1 MRFME
6 PPIGNNM
13 TLPCYRRARRGDS
26 VLSRVGTKSAHIRAL
41 RAPRR
46 SAARFRLVD
55 ALERA
60 REVAATWDDRLR
72 ADLPADL
79 DIFDAHTHL
88 GTDIDGMVGQFDELT
103 GGMDRY
109 GVSRAFIF
117 CLDEPDR
124 HPGFRAGN
132 DRTLEFAAR
141 SEGRLVPFVR
151 LALDEGPIEEARRCL
166 DLGARGI
173 KLHPRAQKFLLN
185 DERLAPVF
193 ALAAE
198 RGVPI
203 LVHAGRGLPP
213 IAAGLERLFD
223 SHPGAQLILAHAGIA
238 DLANLAY
245 RFAGKRGV
253 FFDTSVWSAIDLLG
267 LLRLVPP
274 EQVVYASDYP
284 YGQQPGSL
292 LLSLRAARAS
302 GFDEGQLRAMFA
314 GNAARIADG
323 EEPLEPSQPRGPD
336 ILAQPLAQARIH
348 QYLSMAMPLLFVRQ
362 PDAFGALGLA
372 LNATEEPNGTNREEL
387 EQIRELLEAG
397 RDLWRTLPEAEDDAE
412 RRLVARTA
420 VRLLQIADTVAV
432 TSG

>member
-1 MRFME
+1 ME
-6 PPIGNNM
+6 
-13 TLPCYRRARRGDS
+13 
-26 VLSRVGTKSAHIRAL
+26 
-41 RAPRR
+41 
-46 SAARFRLVD
+46 

-60 REVAATWDDRLR
+60 GEVAATWDQRLR
-72 ADLPADL
+72 DDLPADL

-88 GTDIDGMVGQFDELT
+88 GTDIDGMVGRYEELV
-103 GGMDRY
+103 GSMDHY
-109 GVSRAFIF
+109 GISRACMF

-124 HPGFRAGN
+124 HPAFRAGN

-141 SEGRLVPFVR
+141 SEGKLIPFVR
-151 LALDEGPIEEARRCL
+151 LALDEGPIEEAQRCL

-193 ALAAE
+193 DLATE

-203 LVHAGRGLPP
+203 LIHAGRGLPP
-213 IAAGLERLFD
+213 IAEQLEGLVD

-238 DLANLAY
+238 DLANLAD

-253 FFDTSVWSAIDLLG
+253 FFDTSVWSAIDLLS

-284 YGQQPGSL
+284 YGGQPGSL
-292 LLSLRAARAS
+292 LLSLRVARTC
-302 GFDEGQLRAMFA
+302 GFDDAHLRGMFA
-314 GNAARIADG
+314 GNASRIADG
-323 EEPLEPSQPRGPD
+323 EEPLEPSQPQGQE
-336 ILAQPLAQARIH
+336 ILEQPLAQARIH

-372 LNATEEPNGTNREEL
+372 LNATEEPNGMHREEL
-387 EQIRELLEAG
+387 TQIRELLLVA
-397 RDLWRTLPEAEDDAE
+397 RDLWRTLPEAEDDTE
-412 RRLVARTA
+412 RRLVARTT

-432 TSG
+432 TSP

>member
-1 MRFME
+1 M
-6 PPIGNNM
+6 
-13 TLPCYRRARRGDS
+13 
-26 VLSRVGTKSAHIRAL
+26 
-41 RAPRR
+41 
-46 SAARFRLVD
+46 D

-60 REVAATWDDRLR
+60 GQVAASWDERLR

-79 DIFDAHTHL
+79 EIFDAHTHL
-88 GTDIDGMVGQFDELT
+88 GTDIDGMVGRYEELT
-103 GGMDRY
+103 GAMDRY
-109 GVSRAFIF
+109 GISRAFMF

-141 SEGRLVPFVR
+141 SDGRLVPFVR

-198 RGVPI
+198 RRVPI
-203 LVHAGRGLPP
+203 LIHAGRGLPP
-213 IAAGLERLFD
+213 IAEGLERLVD
-223 SHPGAQLILAHAGIA
+223 AHPGTQLILAHAGIA
-238 DLANLAY
+238 DLANLAD

-253 FFDTSVWSAIDLLG
+253 FFDTSVWSAIDLLS

-284 YGQQPGSL
+284 YGGQPGSL
-292 LLSLRAARAS
+292 LLTLRVARVSGFEKRELRDLFSGTATRIAS
-302 GFDEGQLRAMFA
+302 GED
-314 GNAARIADG
+314 
-323 EEPLEPSQPRGPD
+323 PLEPSHPRGGD
-336 ILAQPLAQARIH
+336 VLEQPLAQARIH
-348 QYLSMAMPLLFVRQ
+348 QYVSMAMPLLFVRQ

-372 LNATEEPNGTNREEL
+372 LNATEQPNGLHREEL
-387 EQIRELLEAG
+387 AQIRELLEAA
-397 RDLWRTLPEAEDDAE
+397 RDLWRMLPEAEDDGE
-412 RRLVARTA
+412 LRLFARTA
-420 VRLLQIADTVAV
+420 VRLIQIADTVAV
-432 TSG
+432 TST

>member
-1 MRFME
+1 VE
-6 PPIGNNM
+6 
-13 TLPCYRRARRGDS
+13 
-26 VLSRVGTKSAHIRAL
+26 
-41 RAPRR
+41 
-46 SAARFRLVD
+46 

-60 REVAATWDDRLR
+60 RQVADSWDDRLR
-72 ADLPADL
+72 GDLPADL

-88 GTDIDGMVGQFDELT
+88 GTDIDGMVGRFEELT
-103 GGMDRY
+103 GSMDRY
-109 GVSRAFIF
+109 GFSRAFVF

-132 DRTLEFAAR
+132 DRTLEFAER
-141 SEGRLVPFVR
+141 SGGRLIPFVR

-203 LVHAGRGLPP
+203 LIHAGRGLPP
-213 IAAGLERLFD
+213 IAAELERLVD
-223 SHPGAQLILAHAGIA
+223 AHPGSQLILAHAGIA
-238 DLANLAY
+238 DLANLAH
-245 RFAGKRGV
+245 RFSGKRGV

-274 EQVVYASDYP
+274 EQIVYASDYP

-292 LLSLRAARAS
+292 LLSLRVARVS
-302 GFDEGQLRAMFA
+302 GFDDRQLRDMFA
-314 GNAARIADG
+314 GNANRIADG
-323 EEPLEPSQPRGPD
+323 EEPLEPSEHRGSP
-336 ILAQPLAQARIH
+336 ILEQPLAQARIH
-348 QYLSMAMPLLFVRQ
+348 QYVSMAMPLLFVRQ

-387 EQIRELLEAG
+387 EQIRELLEAA
-397 RDLWRTLPEAEDDAE
+397 RDLWRTLPEAEDDSE
-412 RRLVARTA
+412 RRIVARTA
-420 VRLLQIADTVAV
+420 VRLIQIADTVAV
-432 TSG
+432 TSA

>member
-1 MRFME
+1 
-6 PPIGNNM
+6 
-13 TLPCYRRARRGDS
+13 
-26 VLSRVGTKSAHIRAL
+26 
-41 RAPRR
+41 
-46 SAARFRLVD
+46 VD

-60 REVAATWDDRLR
+60 RQVAASWDARLR
-72 ADLPADL
+72 EDLPGDL

-88 GTDIDGMVGQFDELT
+88 GTDVDGMLGRYEELVH
-103 GGMDRY
+103 GMDRY
-109 GVSRAFIF
+109 GVARAFVF

-141 SEGRLVPFVR
+141 SDGRLIPFVR

-185 DERLAPVF
+185 DKRLAPVF

-213 IAAGLERLFD
+213 IADALERLVD
-223 SHPGAQLILAHAGIA
+223 SHPGSQLILAHAGIA
-238 DLANLAY
+238 DLANLAD

-292 LLSLRAARAS
+292 LLSLRVARAS
-302 GFDEGQLRAMFA
+302 HFDERQLRDMFA
-314 GNAARIADG
+314 GNAARIVAG
-323 EEPLEPSQPRGPD
+323 EEALEPSQPQGRD
-336 ILAQPLAQARIH
+336 VLEQPLAQARIH

-372 LNATEEPNGTNREEL
+372 LNATEEPNGAHREEL
-387 EQIRELLEAG
+387 AQIRELLLAA
-397 RDLWRTLPEAEDDAE
+397 RDLWRTLPEAEDDME
-412 RRLVARTA
+412 RRLLGRTT

-432 TSG
+432 TPR

>member
-1 MRFME
+1 VE
-6 PPIGNNM
+6 
-13 TLPCYRRARRGDS
+13 
-26 VLSRVGTKSAHIRAL
+26 
-41 RAPRR
+41 
-46 SAARFRLVD
+46 

-60 REVAATWDDRLR
+60 RQVATSWDERLR

-79 DIFDAHTHL
+79 DVFDAHTHL
-88 GTDIDGMVGQFDELT
+88 GTDIDGMVGRYEELI
-103 GGMDRY
+103 GVMDRY
-109 GVSRAFIF
+109 AVSRAFTF

-141 SEGRLVPFVR
+141 SEGRLIPFVR

-173 KLHPRAQKFLLN
+173 KLHPRAQKFLLD

-198 RGVPI
+198 QGVPI
-203 LVHAGRGLPP
+203 LIHAGRGLPP
-213 IAAGLERLFD
+213 IAAELEHLVDRN
-223 SHPGAQLILAHAGIA
+223 PGAQLILAHAGIA
-238 DLANLAY
+238 DLANLAH
-245 RFAGKRGV
+245 RFSGKRGV

-292 LLSLRAARAS
+292 LLSLRVARAA
-302 GFDEGQLRAMFA
+302 GFDDRQLRDMFA
-314 GNAARIADG
+314 GNANRIANG
-323 EEPLEPSQPRGPD
+323 EEPLEPTQPQGFD
-336 ILAQPLAQARIH
+336 VLEQPLAHARIH

-372 LNATEEPNGTNREEL
+372 LNATEEPNGLHREEL
-387 EQIRELLEAG
+387 GRIRELLEAA
-397 RDLWRTLPEAEDDAE
+397 RDLWRTLPEAEDDSE

-420 VRLLQIADTVAV
+420 VRLIQIADTVAV
-432 TSG
+432 TSR

>member
-1 MRFME
+1 
-6 PPIGNNM
+6 
-13 TLPCYRRARRGDS
+13 
-26 VLSRVGTKSAHIRAL
+26 
-41 RAPRR
+41 
-46 SAARFRLVD
+46 VD

-60 REVAATWDDRLR
+60 REVAATWDERVR
-72 ADLPADL
+72 ADLPPDL

-88 GTDIDGMVGQFDELT
+88 GTDIDGMVGRYEELI
-103 GGMDRY
+103 GSMDRY
-109 GVSRAFIF
+109 GVSRAFVF

-141 SEGRLVPFVR
+141 SEGRLIPFVR

-173 KLHPRAQKFLLN
+173 KLHPRAQKFLLD

-198 RGVPI
+198 HGVPI
-203 LVHAGRGLPP
+203 LIHAGRGLPP
-213 IAAGLERLFD
+213 IADALERLVD
-223 SHPGAQLILAHAGIA
+223 THPGSQLILAHAGIA

-274 EQVVYASDYP
+274 EQVVYATDYP

-292 LLSLRAARAS
+292 LLSLRVARVS
-302 GFDEGQLRAMFA
+302 GFDDAELRGMFA
-314 GNAARIADG
+314 GNAVRMVDG
-323 EEPLEPSQPRGPD
+323 QTPLEPSKPRGSNV
-336 ILAQPLAQARIH
+336 LQQPLAQARIH
-348 QYLSMAMPLLFVRQ
+348 QYVSMAMPLLFVRQ

-372 LNATEEPNGTNREEL
+372 LNATEEPNGAHLDEL
-387 EQIRELLEAG
+387 AQIRELLEAA
-397 RDLWRTLPEAEDDAE
+397 RDLWRTLPEAEDDSE
-412 RRLVARTA
+412 RRLVARIA
-420 VRLLQIADTVAV
+420 VRLIQIADTVAV
-432 TSG
+432 TST